1 MLSKYSVKK
10 PFTVLVAVILVMVL
24 GYVSVTK
31 MTPDLLPDMSFPYM
45 VLMTTYPGA
54 SPEEVENSVTK
65 PLEQTMASLD
75 HISEITSTSAENY
88 SVVFLTFEDDVNR
101 DAAMMDIQRNISTLS
116 GSWPDGVGT
125 TQVIELSTDMIPTTV
140 AAVNYE
146 GMDPMELSAFVNDVL
161 SIELEG
167 INGVASVS
175 KSGLVLQNLEIVLD
189 EEKIDALNK
198 TLYEAIDKEFEEAMS
213 ELTEAKE
220 KLQESEE
227 ALAEGKEA
235 LEEGEDALNS
245 GKKQANGALNQ
256 AQNQLDEKNKE
267 VTELLASLKEQKVQA
282 EAGLEQVIA
291 AQEQLTELK
300 YTLAVLERAKAVLD
314 ASITAIE
321 NNTFM
326 TDEQKKEAI
335 DRIKN
340 SEEYQTVENSLAQID
355 SALAEQGIGRND
367 IDSTLN
373 TLKATQTQLE
383 EAIPQLEEA
392 ITQLEEGKLEID
404 KGYEELEKQKK
415 NISSQMNSAEK
426 LLNEK
431 KEELAEGEDA
441 LLSGKEQLEEAEK
454 QAQEQLEAAK
464 EAADLHNILTKELLS
479 QLLTA
484 QNFSMPAGYLYDG
497 EQQYL
502 VRVGD
507 SVIGL
512 EALETLPLF
521 STGMESMD
529 TIRLCDVASVNLL
542 DNAGTTYARINGESG
557 VVLSFSKQSSYATAT
572 VAGNIQTRFEELEKR
587 YEGLHFVALMDQ
599 GDYID
604 LAMGTIVENLLMGA
618 ALAILILFLFLR
630 DIRPTVIVGISIPVS
645 VLFALVLMYFSGV
658 TMNIISMAGLAIG
671 VGMLVDNSIVVIENI
686 YRLRGEGVPVLKAA
700 IVGAKQV
707 TGAIIASTLTT
718 ICVFVPIL
726 FVQGLTRKIFMDMVL
741 TITYSLLASLVVALT
756 VVPASVRALLKKPV
770 KPAGKASRAM
780 LHGFETAL
788 RWCLSRRALC
798 LILAVV
804 ILAVSAWLCL
814 RQGFIYFP
822 ESGGNQLS
830 VSVTM
835 LDEDITFEEACTLSD
850 EMLAAI
856 EGVEGLSDIGGM
868 LGGSILSAIGLGG
881 GGSEDAGSLTIY
893 AVLDETRNI
902 SAVAED
908 VRKVLAP
915 FSDRAECSVSGMAG
929 MDSAMLTGEGI
940 TVNIF
945 SNDLDKLTESA
956 ALVAEALQKVEGLI
970 DIDDG
975 SEELTPALRISV
987 DKEKAMENNLTVAQV
1002 YLSVAAALSGEQ
1014 TAASVEVDG
1023 TSLST
1028 TIIADSSVPDS
1039 IEALEALTVTS
1050 TSRTGEETEVP
1061 LKDIATFS
1069 EAQAPSSI
1077 ARMDQNRYI
1086 SVTAGVDDDHNVTL
1100 VNTEV
1105 EKVLKGISL
1114 PAGCT
1119 AKLEG
1124 QGTTIMSAME
1134 DLTWMLLLGILIIY
1148 LIMVAQFQSLLS
1160 PFIVMGTVPL
1170 AFAGAFIGLLIGG
1183 FEVSIVAMVGLIMLM
1198 GIVVN
1203 NGIVLVD
1210 CMNQL
1215 REEGM
1220 EKKEAIVQAATMRIR
1235 PVLMTALTTI
1245 LGLLPLAVGVGMGA
1259 EIIQPVAVVCIGGL
1273 SYATLTTLFIIPI
1286 LYDIMGRRAVKL
1298 AVEGKEAEAALKED
1312 EESEEDG
1319 EDE

>member
-10 PFTVLVAVILVMVL
+10 PFTVLVAVILVLVL

-54 SPEEVENSVTK
+54 SPEEVETTVTK
-65 PLEQTMASLD
+65 PLEQAMASLD

-101 DAAMMDIQRNISTLS
+101 DAAMMDIQRGISTLS
-116 GSWPDGVGT
+116 ASWDDSIGT

-146 GMDPMELSAFVNDVL
+146 GMETMELSAFVNDVL

-167 INGVASVS
+167 INGVASVT
-175 KSGLVLQNLEIVLD
+175 KSGLVLQELEIELD
-189 EEKIDALNK
+189 EEKIDQLNE
-198 TLYEAIDKEFEEAMS
+198 TLYAAIDKEFEEAMS
-213 ELTEAKE
+213 ELNEAKD
-220 KLQESEE
+220 KLKEGED
-227 ALAEGKEA
+227 ALNEGREA
-235 LEEGEDALNS
+235 LEEGEEALTSGRNQANYALN
-245 GKKQANGALNQ
+245 KAKNE
-256 AQNQLDEKNKE
+256 LDEKDKE
-267 VTELLASLKEQKVQA
+267 VTELLASLTEQKTQA
-282 EAGLEQVIA
+282 EEGLEQVIS
-291 AQEQLTELK
+291 AQEQLTQLK
-300 YTLAVLERAKAVLD
+300 YAVLALEKAQQLLD
-314 ASITAIE
+314 ASISAIE
-321 NNTFM
+321 SDPNL
-326 TDEQKKEAI
+326 TDEQKQAAI
-335 DRIKN
+335 DLIQN
-340 SEEYQTVENSLAQID
+340 SNEYQTIQNSLSEIDAQ
-355 SALAEQGIGRND
+355 LAQQGLTRSE
-367 IDSTLN
+367 IDSTLA
-373 TLKATQTQLE
+373 TLKETQTQLE

-392 ITQLEEGKLEID
+392 IAQLEEGKLAID
-404 KGYEELEKQKK
+404 EGYAELNKQKQ
-415 NISSQMNSAEK
+415 NVNSQMNSAQK
-426 LLNEK
+426 TLDEK
-431 KEELAEGEDA
+431 KEELSEGEA
-441 LLSGKEQLEEAEK
+441 TLQSSKEQLEEAEK

-464 EAADLHNILTKELLS
+464 EAANLHNILTKELLS

-484 QNFSMPAGYLYDG
+484 QNFSMPAGYLYVEDT
-497 EQQYL
+497 QYL
-502 VRVGD
+502 VQVGD
-507 SVIGL
+507 SVEGID
-512 EALETLPLF
+512 ALENLPLF
-521 STGMESMD
+521 STGMEDMD
-529 TIRLCDVASVNLL
+529 TIRLCDVATVRVL
-542 DNAGTTYARINGESG
+542 DNSGTTYARINGEDG

-572 VAGNIQTRFEELEKR
+572 VASNIQERFDELEER

-604 LAMGTIVENLLMGA
+604 VAMNTIVENLLMGA
-618 ALAILILFLFLR
+618 ALAIIILFLFLR
-630 DIRPTVIVGISIPVS
+630 DIRPTLVVGISIPIS

-686 YRLRGEGVPVLKAA
+686 YRLRSEGVPVLKAA
-700 IVGAKQV
+700 ITGAKQV

-741 TITYSLLASLVVALT
+741 TITYSLLASLIVALT
-756 VVPASVRALLKKPV
+756 VVPASVRVVLKKPV
-770 KPAGKASRAM
+770 KPTGKAGMAM
-780 LHGFETAL
+780 LRGFEKVL
-788 RWCLSRRALC
+788 RWCLSKRALC

-804 ILAVSAWLCL
+804 ILVASAWLCL
-814 RQGFIYFP
+814 RKGFIYFP

-830 VSVTM
+830 VSVTFP
-835 LDEDITFEEACTLSD
+835 EDIEFDAACDLAD
-850 EMLAAI
+850 EMLSVM
-856 EGVEGLSDIGGM
+856 EEVEGISDIGGM
-868 LGGSILSAIGLGG
+868 LGGSVLSAIGLGSSSG
-881 GGSEDAGSLTIY
+881 DASSFTVY
-893 AVLDETRNI
+893 AVLDGSRNLSTI
-902 SAVAED
+902 ADE
-908 VRKVLAP
+908 VRKVLSP
-915 FSDRAECSVSGMAG
+915 FEEQGAEYSVSGMAG
-929 MDSAMLTGEGI
+929 MDSSLLTGEGI
-940 TVNIF
+940 TINIF

-956 ALVAEALQKVEGLI
+956 ALVAEALGNVEGLM

-975 SEELTPALRISV
+975 SEELSPALRITV
-987 DKEKAMENNLTVAQV
+987 DKEKAMEHNLTVAQV
-1002 YLSVAAALSGEQ
+1002 YLAVASALTGEQ
-1014 TAASVEVDG
+1014 TASAIEVDG

-1028 TIIADSSVPDS
+1028 TIIANADVPTT
-1039 IEALEALTVTS
+1039 IKALENLTITS
-1050 TSRTGEETEVP
+1050 TSQTGEEEEVV
-1061 LKDIATFS
+1061 LNTIATFEETQS
-1069 EAQAPSSI
+1069 PSSI

-1086 SVTAGVDDDHNVTL
+1086 SVSASVDDDHNITL
-1100 VNTEV
+1100 VSNEV
-1105 EKVLKGISL
+1105 EKVLRDVEL
-1114 PAGCT
+1114 PSGCT

-1183 FEVSIVAMVGLIMLM
+1183 FEVSIVAMIGLIMLM

-1220 EKKEAIVQAATMRIR
+1220 EKKEAIVKAATMRIR

-1245 LGLLPLAVGVGMGA
+1245 LGLLPLAIGVGMGA

-1273 SYATLTTLFIIPI
+1273 TYATLTTLLIIPI
-1286 LYDIMGRRAVKL
+1286 LYDIMGRSAVKI
-1298 AVEGKEAEAALKED
+1298 AKEDAEALSET
-1312 EESEEDG
+1312 EEL
-1319 EDE
+1319 

>member
-10 PFTVLVAVILVMVL
+10 PFTVLVAVILVLVL

-54 SPEEVENSVTK
+54 SPEEVETTVTK
-65 PLEQTMASLD
+65 PLEQAMASLD

-101 DAAMMDIQRNISTLS
+101 DAAMMDIQRGISTLS
-116 GSWPDGVGT
+116 ASWGDGVGT

-146 GMDPMELSAFVNDVL
+146 GMETMELSAFVNDVL

-167 INGVASVS
+167 INGVASVT
-175 KSGLVLQNLEIVLD
+175 KSGLVLQELEIELD
-189 EEKIDALNK
+189 EEKIDQLNE
-198 TLYEAIDKEFEEAMS
+198 TLYAAIDKEFEEAMS
-213 ELTEAKE
+213 ELNEAKD
-220 KLQESEE
+220 KL
-227 ALAEGKEA
+227 K
-235 LEEGEDALNS
+235 EGEDALSEGREALEDGEEALTS
-245 GKKQANGALNQ
+245 GRNQANSALNS
-256 AQNQLDEKNKE
+256 AKNQLDSKNKE
-267 VTELLASLKEQKVQA
+267 VTELLNSLTEQKAQA
-282 EAGLEQVIA
+282 EAGLEQVIS
-291 AQEQLTELK
+291 AQEQLTQLK
-300 YTLAVLERAKAVLD
+300 YTLATLERAKSLLD

-321 NNTFM
+321 NNPLLN
-326 TDEQKKEAI
+326 DEQKQAAI

-340 SEEYQTVENSLAQID
+340 SEEYQTVESSLAQID
-355 SALAEQGIGRND
+355 AALAEQGIGRGD
-367 IDSTLN
+367 IDSTLA
-373 TLKATQTQLE
+373 TLKKTQTQLE

-392 ITQLEEGKLEID
+392 IAQLEEGKLAID
-404 KGYEELEKQKK
+404 EGYAELNQQRQ
-415 NISSQMNSAEK
+415 NVNSQMNSAQK
-426 LLNEK
+426 TLDEK
-431 KEELAEGEDA
+431 KEELSEGEA
-441 LLSGKEQLEEAEK
+441 TLQSSKEQLEEAEK
-454 QAQEQLEAAK
+454 MAEEQLEAAK
-464 EAADLHNILTKELLS
+464 EAANLHNILTKELLA

-484 QNFSMPAGYLYDG
+484 QNFSMPAGYLYVEDT
-497 EQQYL
+497 QYL
-502 VRVGD
+502 VQVGD
-507 SVIGL
+507 SVEGL
-512 EALETLPLF
+512 EELSNLPLF
-521 STGMESMD
+521 STGMEDMD
-529 TIRLCDVASVNLL
+529 TIRLCDVATVRVL
-542 DNAGTTYARINGESG
+542 DNSGTTYARINGEDG

-572 VAGNIQTRFEELEKR
+572 VASNIQERFDELEER

-604 LAMGTIVENLLMGA
+604 VAMNTIVENLLMGA

-630 DIRPTVIVGISIPVS
+630 DIRPTLVVGISIPIS

-686 YRLRGEGVPVLKAA
+686 YRLRSEGVPVLKAA
-700 IVGAKQV
+700 ITGAKQV

-756 VVPASVRALLKKPV
+756 VVPASVRVVLKKPV
-770 KPAGKASRAM
+770 KPTGKAGMAM
-780 LHGFETAL
+780 LRGFEKTL
-788 RWCLSRRALC
+788 RWCLSKRALC

-804 ILAVSAWLCL
+804 VLAASAWLCL
-814 RQGFIYFP
+814 RKGFIYFP

-830 VSVTM
+830 VSVTFP
-835 LDEDITFEEACTLSD
+835 EDIEFDAACDLAD
-850 EMLAAI
+850 EMLSAMEEVKGI
-856 EGVEGLSDIGGM
+856 SDIGGM
-868 LGGSILSAIGLGG
+868 LGGSILSAIGLGSSSSG
-881 GGSEDAGSLTIY
+881 DASSFTVY
-893 AVLDETRNI
+893 AVLDESRNL
-902 SAVAED
+902 SAVADD
-908 VRKVLAP
+908 VRKALAP
-915 FSDRAECSVSGMAG
+915 FEEQGAEYSVSGMAG
-929 MDSAMLTGEGI
+929 MDSSLLTGEGI
-940 TVNIF
+940 TINIF

-956 ALVAEALQKVEGLI
+956 AIVAEALGKVEGLM

-975 SEELTPALRISV
+975 SEELSPALRITV
-987 DKEKAMENNLTVAQV
+987 DKEKAMEHNLTVAQV
-1002 YLSVAAALSGEQ
+1002 YLAVASALTGEQ
-1014 TAASVEVDG
+1014 TASAIEVDG

-1028 TIIADSSVPDS
+1028 TIIANADVPAT
-1039 IEALEALTVTS
+1039 IKALENLTITS
-1050 TSRTGEETEVP
+1050 TSQTGEEEEVV
-1061 LKDIATFS
+1061 LNTIATFAETQS
-1069 EAQAPSSI
+1069 PSSI
-1077 ARMDQNRYI
+1077 ARMNQNRYI
-1086 SVTAGVDDDHNVTL
+1086 SVSASVDDDHNVTL
-1100 VNTEV
+1100 VSNEV
-1105 EKVLKGISL
+1105 EKVLRDVEL
-1114 PAGCT
+1114 PSGCT

-1183 FEVSIVAMVGLIMLM
+1183 FEVSIVAMIGLIMLM

-1220 EKKEAIVQAATMRIR
+1220 EKSEAIVKATTMRIR
-1235 PVLMTALTTI
+1235 PVLMTAVTTI

-1273 SYATLTTLFIIPI
+1273 TYATLTTLFIIPI
-1286 LYDIMGRRAVKL
+1286 LYDIMGRRAVKI
-1298 AVEGKEAEAALKED
+1298 AKEDAEALPETQTI
-1312 EESEEDG
+1312 
-1319 EDE
+1319 

>member
-10 PFTVLVAVILVMVL
+10 PFTVLVAVILVLVL

-54 SPEEVENSVTK
+54 SPEEVETTVTK
-65 PLEQTMASLD
+65 PLEQAMASLD

-101 DAAMMDIQRNISTLS
+101 DAAMMDIQRGISTLS
-116 GSWPDGVGT
+116 ASWDDSIGT

-146 GMDPMELSAFVNDVL
+146 GMDTMELSAFVNDVL

-167 INGVASVS
+167 INGVASVT
-175 KSGLVLQNLEIVLD
+175 KSGLVLQELEIELD
-189 EEKIDALNK
+189 EEKIDQLNE
-198 TLYEAIDKEFEEAMS
+198 TLYAAIDKEFEEAMS
-213 ELTEAKE
+213 ELSEAKD
-220 KLQESEE
+220 KLKEGED
-227 ALAEGKEA
+227 ALNEGREA
-235 LEEGEDALNS
+235 LEEGEEALTSGKNQANYALN
-245 GKKQANGALNQ
+245 KAKNE
-256 AQNQLDEKNKE
+256 LDEKDKE
-267 VTELLASLKEQKVQA
+267 ATELLASLTEQKTQA
-282 EAGLEQVIA
+282 EEGLEQVIS
-291 AQEQLTELK
+291 AQEQLTQLK
-300 YTLAVLERAKAVLD
+300 YAVLALEKAQQLLD

-321 NNTFM
+321 SDPNL
-326 TDEQKKEAI
+326 TDEQKQAAI
-335 DRIKN
+335 DLIKN
-340 SEEYQTVENSLAQID
+340 SNEYQTIQNSLSEIDAQ
-355 SALAEQGIGRND
+355 LAQQGLTRSE
-367 IDSTLN
+367 IDSTLA
-373 TLKATQTQLE
+373 TLKETQTQLE

-392 ITQLEEGKLEID
+392 IAQLEEGKLAID
-404 KGYEELEKQKK
+404 EGYAELNKQKQ
-415 NISSQMNSAEK
+415 NVNSQMNSAQK
-426 LLNEK
+426 TLDEK
-431 KEELAEGEDA
+431 KEELSEGEA
-441 LLSGKEQLEEAEK
+441 TLLSSKEQLEEAEK
-454 QAQEQLEAAK
+454 MAEEQLEAAK
-464 EAADLHNILTKELLS
+464 EAANLHNILTKELLS

-484 QNFSMPAGYLYDG
+484 QNFSMPAGYLYVEDT
-497 EQQYL
+497 QYL
-502 VRVGD
+502 VQVGD
-507 SVIGL
+507 SVEGL
-512 EALETLPLF
+512 DALENLPLF
-521 STGMESMD
+521 STGMGDMD
-529 TIRLCDVASVNLL
+529 TIRLCDVATVRVL
-542 DNAGTTYARINGESG
+542 DNSGTTYAHINGENG

-572 VAGNIQTRFEELEKR
+572 VASNIQERFDELEER

-604 LAMGTIVENLLMGA
+604 VAMNTIVENLLMGA
-618 ALAILILFLFLR
+618 VLAILVLFLFLR
-630 DIRPTVIVGISIPVS
+630 DIRPTLVVGISIPIS

-686 YRLRGEGVPVLKAA
+686 YRLRSEGVPVLKAA
-700 IVGAKQV
+700 ITGAKQV

-741 TITYSLLASLVVALT
+741 TIIYSLLASLIVALT
-756 VVPASVRALLKKPV
+756 VVPASVRVVLKKPV
-770 KPAGKASRAM
+770 KPTGKAGVAM
-780 LHGFETAL
+780 LRGFEKAL
-788 RWCLSRRALC
+788 RWCLSKRALC

-804 ILAVSAWLCL
+804 VLAASAWLCL
-814 RQGFIYFP
+814 RKGFIYFP

-830 VSVTM
+830 VSVTFP
-835 LDEDITFEEACTLSD
+835 EDIEFDAACDLAD
-850 EMLAAI
+850 EMLTAMEEVKGI
-856 EGVEGLSDIGGM
+856 SDIGGM
-868 LGGSILSAIGLGG
+868 LGGSVLSAIGLGSSSG
-881 GGSEDAGSLTIY
+881 DASSFTVY
-893 AVLDETRNI
+893 AVLDESRNL

-915 FSDRAECSVSGMAG
+915 FEEQGAEYSVSGMAG
-929 MDSAMLTGEGI
+929 MDSSLLTGEGI
-940 TVNIF
+940 TINIF

-956 ALVAEALQKVEGLI
+956 AVVAQALGKVEGLM

-975 SEELTPALRISV
+975 SEELSPALRITV
-987 DKEKAMENNLTVAQV
+987 DKEKAMERNLTVAQV
-1002 YLSVAAALSGEQ
+1002 YLAVASALTGEQ
-1014 TAASVEVDG
+1014 TASAIEVDG

-1028 TIIADSSVPDS
+1028 TIIANADVPTTMK
-1039 IEALEALTVTS
+1039 ELENLTITS
-1050 TSRTGEETEVP
+1050 TSQTGEEEEVV
-1061 LKDIATFS
+1061 LNTIATFEETQS
-1069 EAQAPSSI
+1069 PSSI

-1086 SVTAGVDDDHNVTL
+1086 SVSASVDDDHNITL
-1100 VNTEV
+1100 VSNEV
-1105 EKVLKGISL
+1105 EKVLRDVEL
-1114 PAGCT
+1114 PSGCT

-1183 FEVSIVAMVGLIMLM
+1183 FEVSIVAMIGLIMLM

-1220 EKKEAIVQAATMRIR
+1220 EKSEAIVKAATMRIR
-1235 PVLMTALTTI
+1235 PVLMTAVTTI

-1273 SYATLTTLFIIPI
+1273 TYATLTTLFIIPI
-1286 LYDIMGRRAVKL
+1286 LYDVMGRRAVKIAKEDAEAL
-1298 AVEGKEAEAALKED
+1298 PEAEEL
-1312 EESEEDG
+1312 
-1319 EDE
+1319 

>member
-31 MTPDLLPDMSFPYM
+31 MTPDLLPNMSFPYM

-65 PLEQTMASLD
+65 PLEQAMASLD

-101 DAAMMDIQRNISTLS
+101 DAAMMDIQRSISTLS
-116 GSWPDGVGT
+116 GSWPEGVGN

-140 AAVNYE
+140 AAVNYK

-189 EEKIDALNK
+189 DEKIDALNK
-198 TLYEAIDKEFEEAMS
+198 TLYEAIDEEFEEAMS

-220 KLQESEE
+220 KLQESED

-267 VTELLASLKEQKVQA
+267 VTELLSSLKEQKAQA
-282 EAGLEQVIA
+282 EAGLEQVIT

-340 SEEYQTVENSLAQID
+340 SEEYQTVESSLAQID

-367 IDSTLN
+367 IDSTLS

-392 ITQLEEGKLEID
+392 IAQLEEGKLEID
-404 KGYEELEKQKK
+404 KGYEELNKQKQ
-415 NISSQMNSAEK
+415 NISSQMNSAQK

-431 KEELAEGEDA
+431 KEELAEGENA

-464 EAADLHNILTKELLS
+464 KAADLRNILTKELLS

-512 EALETLPLF
+512 EGLETLPLF

-529 TIRLCDVASVNLL
+529 TIRLCDVASVSLL

-604 LAMGTIVENLLMGA
+604 LAMSTIVENLLMGA

-756 VVPASVRALLKKPV
+756 VVPASVRALLKRPV
-770 KPAGKASRAM
+770 KPVGKAGRAM

-835 LDEDITFEEACTLSD
+835 LDEDITFEEACALSD

-868 LGGSILSAIGLGG
+868 LGGSILSAIGFGG
-881 GGSEDAGSLTIY
+881 GTQDAGSLTIY

-915 FSDRAECSVSGMAG
+915 YSDRAECSVSGMAG
-929 MDSAMLTGEGI
+929 MDSSMLTGEGI
-940 TVNIF
+940 TINIF

-1002 YLSVAAALSGEQ
+1002 YLAVAAALSGEQ
-1014 TAASVEVDG
+1014 TASAIEVNG

-1028 TIIADSSVPDS
+1028 TIIADGSVPDS

-1050 TSRTGEETEVP
+1050 TGRTGEETEVP
-1061 LKDIATFS
+1061 LKDIASFS

-1086 SVTAGVDDDHNVTL
+1086 SVTAGVDDEHNVTL
-1100 VNTEV
+1100 VNTQV
-1105 EKVLKGISL
+1105 EKALKDVSL

-1124 QGTTIMSAME
+1124 QGTTIMSAMA

-1183 FEVSIVAMVGLIMLM
+1183 FEVSIVAMIGLIMLM

-1312 EESEEDG
+1312 EEPEEDG